1 VEKVS
6 SKAALI
12 VELKEVRAV
21 ERQAR
26 RNYLED
32 ISDFSDESI
41 ITTIRKIKLDEDRHI
56 GLLDSLISLLEG
68 K

>member
-1 VEKVS
+1 VEKIT
-6 SKAALI
+6 SKEALV

-26 RNYLED
+26 SDYLED
-32 ISDFSDESI
+32 LREFSDENILSAI
-41 ITTIRKIKLDEDRHI
+41 NKIKRDEDRHI
-56 GLLDSLISLLEG
+56 QLLDNLIQLLEG